1 VESFDFDRFFGSVQE
16 SGYFGVVQQMNSPF
30 LILFIALVL
39 WTHHVV
45 QAQDGSKRR
54 RPLLVSHL
62 SAENNALLRR
72 PAAPKHNIFT
82 RLICFKVPCT
92 KYIGARQR
100 QRRMRFKGY
109 KDGGKVPRPPK
120 EPVIQNH
127 PLVVA
132 RDTTVVKVVPPSP
145 VGDTSA
151 TKDRIF
157 VLDEVLFELNSARF
171 NVKFIFRLDSLTQLL
186 ASHESLRADISGHT
200 DNTGSVSYNLK
211 LSNDR
216 AAAVADYLIRNNISR
231 DRISYAGVGSARPIA
246 DNKTDEGR
254 RKNRRVEIRLSE

>member
-1 VESFDFDRFFGSVQE
+1 MESFDFNRSFGSVQE
-16 SGYFGVVQQMNSPF
+16 SDYFSVVQQMNSPF
-30 LILFIALVL
+30 LILVIALLL
-39 WTHHVV
+39 WTHHCAR
-45 QAQDGSKRR
+45 AQDGSKRR
-54 RPLLVSHL
+54 KPLVVSHL

-82 RLICFKVPCT
+82 RIICFKVPCT

-100 QRRMRFKGY
+100 QRRMRFKGF

-127 PLVVA
+127 PLVVV
-132 RDTTVVKVVPPSP
+132 RDTPVVKVVPPP
-145 VGDTSA
+145 PATDTLA

-171 NVKFIFRLDSLTQLL
+171 NVKFIFRLDSLAQLL
-186 ASHESLRADISGHT
+186 ASHKSLRADISGHT
-200 DNTGSVSYNLK
+200 DNTGNVSYNLK
-211 LSNDR
+211 LSHDR

-231 DRISYAGVGSARPIA
+231 DRISYAGLGDARPIA
-246 DNKTDEGR
+246 DNNTEEGR